1 MARQQ
6 PQRSIRW
13 IEEAEDPELE
23 KRLLVELEQRRQA
36 RREDLRRRALE
47 KRSRRLFLLYA
58 VVTLA
63 LVVTIGYGV
72 VTISRTIF
80 GG

>member
-1 MARQQ
+1 VARQR

-36 RREDLRRRALE
+36 RREDLHRRALE

-72 VTISRTIF
+72 ITISRTIF